1 LFILKTLEFEKVFH
15 ALLCMK
21 SINTLYSTLI
31 WSWYICYLY
40 SDITTWGQVHYRCT
54 WIRLTEGRKMRFYSQ
69 KYLYEKLKM
78 IKKKGIHN
86 ALSFWCSSAYIL
98 TFIFPSKHSKCCNL
112 DTIQTGKR
120 RRSKNKLPVLI
131 RYTTGHGMQVMQE
144 IIWQSI
150 ASVIKVKH
158 KLKK

>member
-1 LFILKTLEFEKVFH
+1 
-15 ALLCMK
+15 
-21 SINTLYSTLI
+21 
-31 WSWYICYLY
+31 
-40 SDITTWGQVHYRCT
+40 
-54 WIRLTEGRKMRFYSQ
+54 MRFYSQ

-98 TFIFPSKHSKCCNL
+98 TFIFSASQHYSKCCNL

-144 IIWQSI
+144 II
-150 ASVIKVKH
+150 
-158 KLKK
+158 